1 MKRRVLVL
9 NHFAA
14 PRSAAGGTRH
24 VELFGRLERWEAR
37 IIAADRNY
45 LTGERITSDDM
56 LTTVKTFG
64 FAGSGP
70 MRVVNW
76 LSFSVQA
83 FFRGLRAPRPSVVY
97 ASSPHLL
104 TGLIGLSLSRIRR
117 STFVLEIR
125 DMWPQV
131 LVDMG
136 AVAEGSVLHRLLA
149 SLERF
154 LYEKADAVVALAD
167 GLRDQVVERGA
178 SSERTF
184 VIPNGPDPDDF
195 IAPDE
200 REAMRARYG
209 LQGTVIAYTGAH
221 GPANGLDAVLDAAD
235 ALRAEQADVLFLL
248 VGDGADKARLVDR
261 ARREGITNVRFLDPV
276 PKHEMPALLAAV
288 DAGVVCFADRP
299 IFRRHM
305 SANKLYDYMAAGIPV
320 VNAVPGEGARYVETS
335 GAGVNV
341 EPNQLTQGVRTLM
354 EMTHEERD
362 RLGAAGRRYIAKN
375 QSRTAMA
382 ARLEAVLDSLAPC
395 V

>member
-45 LTGERITSDDM
+45 LTGERITPDGM

-64 FAGSGP
+64 YTGAGP

-83 FFRGLRAPRPSVVY
+83 FFRGLRASRPSVVY

-104 TGLIGLSLSRIRR
+104 TGLIGLCLSRIRR
-117 STFVLEIR
+117 SKFVLEIR

-136 AVAEGSVLHRLLA
+136 AVAEGSMLHRLLA

-154 LYEKADAVVALAD
+154 LYKKADAVVALAD

-178 SSERTF
+178 SSDRTF

-195 IAPDE
+195 IAPDD
-200 REAMRARYG
+200 RETMRARYG
-209 LQGTVIAYTGAH
+209 LHGTVIAYTGAH
-221 GPANGLDAVLDAAD
+221 GPANGLDAVLDTAD
-235 ALRAEQADVLFLL
+235 ELRAEQADVLFLL
-248 VGDGADKARLVDR
+248 VGDGADKPRLVDR
-261 ARREGITNVRFLDPV
+261 ATREGITNVRFLDPV
-276 PKHEMPALLAAV
+276 PKHEMPGLLAAV
-288 DAGVVCFADRP
+288 DAGIVCFADRP
-299 IFRRHM
+299 VFRRHM

-341 EPNQLTQGVRTLM
+341 EPGQLTQGVRMLM
-354 EMTHEERD
+354 EMTREERD
-362 RLGAAGRRYIAKN
+362 RLGAAGRCYIANN

-382 ARLEAVLDSLAPC
+382 ARLEAVLDSLASC
-395 V
+395 A